1 MFICQ
6 GYKGLVAFSFIYGR
20 LDFLHSV
27 DGDCKLETRAN
38 PSARQHQITKR
49 ATSGKVWALFDGTA
63 NNLLRGRQP
72 AEFVC
77 LAVISVGNL

>member
-1 MFICQ
+1 MA
-6 GYKGLVAFSFIYGR
+6 K
-20 LDFLHSV
+20 
-27 DGDCKLETRAN
+27 

-49 ATSGKVWALFDGTA
+49 AASGNVWALFDGTA